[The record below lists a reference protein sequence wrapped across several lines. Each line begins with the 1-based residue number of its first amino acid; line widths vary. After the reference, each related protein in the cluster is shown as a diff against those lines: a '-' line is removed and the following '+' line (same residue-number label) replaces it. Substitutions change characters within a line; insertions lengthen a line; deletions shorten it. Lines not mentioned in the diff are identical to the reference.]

1 VALLWL
7 LIDHPEPVLAW
18 LTDKEAKERAPTA

>member
-7 LIDHPEPVLAW
+7 LIDHQEPVLAW
-18 LTDKEAKERAPTA
+18 LTDKETKERLPAA